1 LEHGTPTISDEIDGM
16 SRILILDTGFS
27 LSILQRGVSRDDVR
41 VTTMKPYGVTAE
53 ILDIKRQH
61 SVSFVLNGR
70 EFSHAFP
77 VCSLPTEEVDLLGT
91 DVMERAGAVI
101 DFECGTMSLTGIGKV
116 FRVYSVPPT
125 GHTALA
131 IFSEGKPGRSPQS
144 KRRGTRR
151 TEKQFSASPCHE
163 MSTQQNKSWL
173 VGATKI
179 SPLYPGA
186 GRLY

>member
-1 LEHGTPTISDEIDGM
+1 M

-27 LSILQRGVSRDDVR
+27 LSILQRGLSRDDVR

-77 VCSLPTEEVDLLGT
+77 VCSLPTDAADLLGT

-101 DFECGTMSLTGIGKV
+101 DFECGKMSPASAKCPECIA
-116 FRVYSVPPT
+116 F
-125 GHTALA
+125 H
-131 IFSEGKPGRSPQS
+131 QQ
-144 KRRGTRR
+144 GTRHSQYSQR
-151 TEKQFSASPCHE
+151 VNRVAALNPRDGEQGAL
-163 MSTQQNKSWL
+163 KSSSQP
-173 VGATKI
+173 VPAMK
-179 SPLYPGA
+179 
-186 GRLY
+186 